1 MIIAKAICP
10 DCNGNGYIGK
20 SKDADNHKDCIKCN
34 NQGEI
39 KITEKEIQEVLKTA
53 RLQWRRKNGL

>member
-53 RLQWRRKNGL
+53 RLQ